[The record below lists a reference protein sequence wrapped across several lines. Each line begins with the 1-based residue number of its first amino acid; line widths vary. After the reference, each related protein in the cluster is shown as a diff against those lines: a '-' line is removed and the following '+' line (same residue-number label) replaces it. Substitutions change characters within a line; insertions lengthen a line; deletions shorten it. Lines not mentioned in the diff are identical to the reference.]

1 MKGELFPAGT
11 LLGGNSSHVSLIGTV
26 LYQSA
31 RGKDGGLFNMQSLF
45 WHEVIVWAHD
55 DPILVIGGSVCAL
68 LSVFCIKKYPSIGVI
83 GAITLSL
90 WLFLARG
97 GIVLDFYFIPLLPM
111 SALSV
116 GLMLGIVA
124 KYLRPALTSFIHRIL
139 LMDRILYSL
148 FSVILIFFVAMIVLP
163 SLGIGYGASN
173 VGSKDDPFIAWD
185 GTQAIA
191 QREAVAW
198 IEAHVPLNDRI
209 IIDMYMWPDLYSK
222 GYTYAHYYSKLEND
236 LAIRDGVFHDNWR
249 NVDYIVTTPQMLL
262 DMQSSHMELVKSLVE
277 NSTSVVAFDTGQWRI
292 DIRKVHN

>member
-1 MKGELFPAGT
+1 
-11 LLGGNSSHVSLIGTV
+11 
-26 LYQSA
+26 
-31 RGKDGGLFNMQSLF
+31 
-45 WHEVIVWAHD
+45 
-55 DPILVIGGSVCAL
+55 
-68 LSVFCIKKYPSIGVI
+68 
-83 GAITLSL
+83 
-90 WLFLARG
+90 
-97 GIVLDFYFIPLLPM
+97 
-111 SALSV
+111 
-116 GLMLGIVA
+116 
-124 KYLRPALTSFIHRIL
+124 
-139 LMDRILYSL
+139 MDRILYSL